1 MILVYRQARVKVTEL
16 CDNQRMARSLRF
28 AVLPERLAIARL
40 EPDSDLPEWAA
51 STVFCAVTR
60 TSEEL
65 SVVCPESEVPTDVE
79 CDRGWRALK
88 IEGPL
93 ELDEVGIV
101 RSLAVPLAEVG
112 VSIFVISTYETDYV
126 LVREVQLET
135 ALSALAEHGH
145 TVRE

>member
-1 MILVYRQARVKVTEL
+1 MILVYRPARVKVAEF
-16 CDNQRMARSLRF
+16 CDNQRMARFLRF

-93 ELDEVGIV
+93 GFDEVGIV

-126 LVREVQLET
+126 LVREVQLEM

>member
-1 MILVYRQARVKVTEL
+1 
-16 CDNQRMARSLRF
+16 MARSLRF